1 MEPISLSEVTL
12 LGNAVLGSCENTV
25 LKMHWMSPSQVS
37 VVSKIP
43 SEQKMSTGP
52 SQSDRTCVIWQ
63 KRTDPGAM
71 CRQLVFLIKEVLT
84 CVTAARAMMAAVSPL
99 KEHRS
104 LETWV

>member
-37 VVSKIP
+37 VFSKIP

-52 SQSDRTCVIWQ
+52 SQSDR
-63 KRTDPGAM
+63 K
-71 CRQLVFLIKEVLT
+71 KERILGR
-84 CVTAARAMMAAVSPL
+84 CAAN
-99 KEHRS
+99 
-104 LETWV
+104 